1 MKIIH
6 IGTVPIITRFPSDFA
21 AMVWLGLTVPV
32 EVTAPAETAF
42 PDELVLLDTADVDV
56 LELEVVPLELSP
68 AGCPSFLLSANPILE
83 FA

>member
-32 EVTAPAETAF
+32 EVTAP
-42 PDELVLLDTADVDV
+42 DELVLLDTTDVDV

-83 FA
+83 FE